1 MKDKLAIIFLFV
13 IFIIVLPFLL
23 IWILIHAILYKTEV
37 IGKNKNIQRLRIN
50 GKPVLVILNFSGD
63 MKNKFQPKFFS
74 KSIKIFMK
82 NISGNNINFS
92 LYNDFTKR
100 KDIKKEYTNKRNL
113 GKITSI
119 IKKQWMNSKKQ
130 GGDSYFDLNSE
141 SNILRFKFHNDCG
154 IWVSA
159 IFLGEEGFLNKIIKK
174 I

>member
-1 MKDKLAIIFLFV
+1 
-13 IFIIVLPFLL
+13 
-23 IWILIHAILYKTEV
+23 
-37 IGKNKNIQRLRIN
+37 
-50 GKPVLVILNFSGD
+50 
-63 MKNKFQPKFFS
+63 
-74 KSIKIFMK
+74 MK

-119 IKKQWMNSKKQ
+119 IKKQWMNAKKQ
-130 GGDSYFDLNSE
+130 GGDSYLDVGNE

-159 IFLGEEGFLNKIIKK
+159 RFSGEEGFLDKIIKK